1 MMLTTKTI
9 LKQIFLLSSLLI
21 ISTATVMADSAVIIG
36 FHQQPGSIEKK
47 LIEDVGGTIKH
58 TFSLLPAIA
67 AKLPE
72 ESLSTLLTNP
82 SVSYIKEDVTVNAI
96 DPSLSTTSKQ
106 LSTKPL
112 TTQSLASDIEYQN
125 SWGVER
131 IGAKVAH
138 DNNITGEGIKIA
150 ILDTGINYHHEDLNA
165 NYRGGHNFVTN
176 GRGSDD
182 PFDDSFNQHGTN
194 IAGIIAAESNGVG
207 VIGVAP
213 QASIYAVKVLD
224 GSTFGSL
231 SDILAGIQWAVDNH
245 MDIANISIAGVDSDL
260 LKATCDAAEQSGL
273 LIVAAAG
280 NTYSGPAQYPA
291 SFNSVIAVTGTDDN
305 DNKGYFAP
313 IDPVL
318 EIAAPGLNIYSTAQE
333 NTYAELSGTSQSAA
347 FVSGAAALILSYGIE
362 DINHDGKKNNRDVRL
377 KLQTSV
383 TDLGNIGRDDQ
394 FGYGLLNLR
403 DAFTA
408 SQPLSINVEKKSSW
422 SDSIKETSFENS
434 TYELS
439 MTNSALSSIVVLV
452 YENNHFRGDLTK
464 FYFFQ
469 SDSDEISLHLDASN
483 TTLNVF
489 FIPLGTVG
497 ASAQITIT
505 P

>member
-9 LKQIFLLSSLLI
+9 LKRIFLLCAFMMLEV
-21 ISTATVMADSAVIIG
+21 TVLAENPVIIG
-36 FHQQPGSIEKK
+36 FHQQPGNTEKE
-47 LIEDVGGTIKH
+47 LIENLGGTIKY
-58 TFSLLPAIA
+58 TYTLLPAVA
-67 AKLPE
+67 AELPL
-72 ESLSTLLTNP
+72 ESRTILLQNP
-82 SVSYIKEDVTVNAI
+82 SVRYIKDDETVNAI
-96 DPSLSTTSKQ
+96 DPSFSTTSKQ
-106 LSTKPL
+106 LSTKPFA
-112 TTQSLASDIEYQN
+112 TQSLASDIEYQN

-131 IGAKVAH
+131 IGTKVAH
-138 DNNITGEGIKIA
+138 ENNITGEGIKIA
-150 ILDTGINYHHEDLNA
+150 ILDTGINYNHEDLDA
-165 NYRGGHNFVTN
+165 NYRGGYNFVSN
-176 GRGSDD
+176 GRGNDD
-182 PFDDSFNQHGTN
+182 PFDDSWNQHGTN

-213 QASIYAVKVLD
+213 EASIYAVKVLD
-224 GSTFGSL
+224 GGTFGSL

-260 LKATCDAAEQSGL
+260 LKATCDAAEQAGL

-280 NTYSGPAQYPA
+280 NTYSGAAQYPA
-291 SFNSVIAVTGTDDN
+291 SFESVIAVTGTDDN
-305 DNKGYFAP
+305 DAKGFFAP

-318 EIAAPGLNIYSTAQE
+318 EIAAPGLNIYSTAQD

-362 DINHDGKKNNRDVRL
+362 DINNDGKKDNRDVRL

-383 TDLGNIGRDDQ
+383 TDLGNVGRDDH

-408 SQPLSINVEKKSSW
+408 SHSLSIDLEKKSSW
-422 SDSIKETSFENS
+422 SDSIKEIVLEN
-434 TYELS
+434 TAYEMS
-439 MTNSALSSIVVLV
+439 MKNSALNSVVLLV
-452 YENNHFRGDLTK
+452 YEDNHFRGDLTK

-469 SDSDEISLHLDASN
+469 SDNDEVLLRLDASN

-497 ASAQITIT
+497 ASAQITFT